1 MNYRFLRFPCGK
13 IKAVTLSYDDGCHQD
28 IRFSKILNK
37 YGLKGTFNLNSSWI
51 GNNSTGRHY
60 TVKEEKMPM
69 YYMSADEIREHILAH
84 GHEIALHGEN
94 HKANG
99 KLRSIEGI
107 QEILNC
113 RLSLEKE
120 FGIIVRGLAY
130 PDSGIN
136 HFCNGTTFESIK
148 QYLKEL
154 DIAYARSLNSVSG
167 NMDLFADPYCW
178 NPTIYHA
185 SPNII
190 AHIDKFL
197 SFDPKAVPFQRR
209 LPKIFF
215 FWGHTYEFDERDNW
229 DSAEEIC
236 EKLGGK
242 DDIWYATNIEICNYI
257 NAYHSL
263 IFSADSSIVY
273 NPTVTTVWFETESA
287 IYKISPNETLKI
299 KE

>member
-1 MNYRFLRFPCGK
+1 MNYRFLRFPEGK
-13 IKAVTLSYDDGCHQD
+13 IKAVTLSYDDGCRQD
-28 IRFSKILNK
+28 IRFAEILDR

-51 GNNSTGRHY
+51 GNQNTGRHY
-60 TVKEEKMPM
+60 TVNGEKKPM
-69 YYMSADEIREHILAH
+69 YYMTADEIKKHILKS

-99 KLRSIEGI
+99 KLRTIEGI

-113 RLSLEKE
+113 RLALEKE

-136 HFCNGTTFESIK
+136 HLCNGTTTDSIK

-154 DIAYARSLNSVSG
+154 DIAYARSLNLVCG
-167 NMDLFADPYCW
+167 NMDLCTDWYAW
-178 NPTIYHA
+178 NPTIYHF
-185 SPNII
+185 SPNLF

-197 SFDPKAVPFQRR
+197 SYDPSTLTIQRR

-215 FWGHTYEFDERDNW
+215 FWGHTYEFDERENW
-229 DSAEEIC
+229 DTADEIC
-236 EKLGGK
+236 KKLGGHN
-242 DDIWYATNIEICNYI
+242 DIWYATNIEIYDYI

-263 IFSADSSIVY
+263 IYSADSSILY
-273 NPTVTTVWFETESA
+273 NPTVKTVWFSVSDKL
-287 IYKISPNETLKI
+287 YKINPNETIKI
-299 KE
+299 I